1 MDWNGHMTAGGW
13 IFSILGMLA
22 ILLLVLA
29 AVIWLVRDS
38 NRDGGRGGR
47 PDAPSMAAR
56 DILDRRLASGEIDV
70 ERYEYLRQTLAV
82 QPERNAPESPPGA
95 TADASG

>member
-1 MDWNGHMTAGGW
+1 MMDWNGQMTVGGW

-38 NRDGGRGGR
+38 NRDGGR

-82 QPERNAPESPPGA
+82 
-95 TADASG
+95 